1 MANGTTQSSG
11 AEVAGRGVRQA
22 RESRVRPRDI
32 RSIRLVRRRAV
43 AGLTSLASTAAL
55 VGCDLGGLIA
65 GVFSALA
72 LRELFHGATPIRWS
86 TIWSTETD
94 WLPFLALVMVLV
106 FSRAGL
112 YGPRE
117 RRAGFGSLLGSLTL
131 VGVLTVAFAVGA
143 GHEFNT
149 YGAIPTAIVL
159 TAVVIG
165 LLRIGYDSGVRA
177 VHRLAHIRRRA
188 LLLGDG
194 PALELLGRA
203 LSQDGS
209 RREYAVVGSVT
220 SPQQLSDAIA
230 GTHLDEIVVDGS
242 LGEQELLEVV
252 VEAHREAVRVV
263 IAPTAGEMLAR
274 RGQYVPGQA
283 VPLYEL
289 RPPAFAGVDWLVK
302 RAFDYSVAVL
312 LVLVCAPLL
321 ALLALIVKLTS
332 RGPVLYV
339 CRRVGLEEEEFR
351 MFKFRT
357 MYLHAAEQQD
367 ELESENEADGAL
379 FKLRR
384 DPRVTPVGA
393 FLRRFS
399 LDELP
404 QLINVLRGEMSLV
417 GPRPLPMRDFERLEP
432 WHRKR
437 YLVLPGMTGLW
448 QVSGRSDLTFDRLVR
463 LDFHYLETWSIWLD
477 VSILLRTIPAVVA
490 KRGAY

>member
-22 RESRVRPRDI
+22 SESRVRPRDI
-32 RSIRLVRRRAV
+32 RSIRLVRRRALS
-43 AGLTSLASTAAL
+43 ALTSLSATAVL
-55 VGCDLGGLIA
+55 VAFDVGGLIA
-65 GVFSALA
+65 GVFAALT
-72 LRELFHGATPIRWS
+72 LRELFHGATPIHWI
-86 TIWSTETD
+86 TIWSTESD

-143 GHEFNT
+143 GHEFST
-149 YGAIPTAIVL
+149 YGVIPTAIVL
-159 TAVVIG
+159 TAVAIG
-165 LLRIGYDSGVRA
+165 VLRVGYDVA
-177 VHRLAHIRRRA
+177 AHTVLRVAHVRRRA
-188 LLLGDG
+188 LLLGDSG
-194 PALELLGRA
+194 ALELLGQA
-203 LSQDGS
+203 LAEDGS
-209 RREYAVVGSVT
+209 RREYELVGAVT
-220 SPQQLSDAIA
+220 SPQQVAEAL
-230 GTHLDEIVVDGS
+230 TVTRLDEIVVDGS
-242 LGEQELLEVV
+242 LGEQELLDVV

-274 RGQYVPGQA
+274 RGRYVPGQA

-289 RPPAFAGVDWLVK
+289 RPPAFAGIDWVVK
-302 RAFDYSVAVL
+302 RAFDYAVAVL
-312 LVLVCAPLL
+312 LVVACAPLL
-321 ALLALIVKLTS
+321 ALLALIVKLSS

-339 CRRVGLEEEEFR
+339 CRRVGLEEQEFR

-357 MYLHAAEQQD
+357 MYLDAAQHQD

-417 GPRPLPMRDFERLEP
+417 GPRPLPMRDYERLEP